1 MTVGVLGMA
10 FKAESDDIRSSLSYK
25 LKRILK
31 FKANLVLCADSF
43 VNDDDSLVSEDE
55 LIEKSDLIVIG
66 TPHNR
71 YSVMSIKKPVIDVW
85 NIRKQGVLI

>member
-1 MTVGVLGMA
+1 
-10 FKAESDDIRSSLSYK
+10 

-31 FKANLVLCADSF
+31 FKANLVLCADSL

-55 LIEKSDLIVIG
+55 LLEKSDLIVIG
-66 TPHNR
+66 APHYR
-71 YSVMSIKKPVIDVW
+71 YSIMSIKKPVIDIW